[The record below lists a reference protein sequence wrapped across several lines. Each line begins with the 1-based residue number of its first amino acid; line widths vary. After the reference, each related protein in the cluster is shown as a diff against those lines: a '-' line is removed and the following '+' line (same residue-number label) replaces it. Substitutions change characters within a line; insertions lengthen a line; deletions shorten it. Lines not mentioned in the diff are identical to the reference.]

1 MKPSTGGTRIR
12 ITELA
17 RSAGLSVQQIRNYV
31 TLGMLPPADRAPNG
45 YRVFTTR
52 HGDALATAR
61 TLIAGHGWPAAVEM
75 LSAVHRGDPA
85 TALSLVDRSH
95 GELDRERVHVR
106 SVLDAL
112 DGDLPERFRIH
123 RPLRI
128 ADAAA
133 AIGARAS
140 ALRVWERRGLLAP
153 GRERVTGYRLY
164 DQRQLTM
171 ARVVVLLRRSGYS
184 LDAVGEVMAAMVA
197 GDPARTRTALASRQ
211 RDLDRASVERA
222 RGTAA
227 LYRYLET
234 SGALGSE
241 PMY

>member
-1 MKPSTGGTRIR
+1 MKPSIGGSRIR

-17 RSAGLSVQQIRNYV
+17 RSAGLSVQQVRNYV
-31 TLGMLPPADRAPNG
+31 TLGMLPPTDRAPNG

-52 HGDALATAR
+52 HADALATAR
-61 TLIAGHGWPAAVEM
+61 TLIAGHGWKTAVEM
-75 LSAVHRGDPA
+75 LRAVHANDPA
-85 TALSLVDRSH
+85 TALAMVDRSH
-95 GELDRERVHVR
+95 GDLDRERVHVR
-106 SVLDAL
+106 SVLEAL
-112 DGDLPERFRIH
+112 DGDLPERLRIH

-128 ADAAA
+128 ADAAG
-133 AIGARAS
+133 AIGARPS
-140 ALRVWERRGLLAP
+140 ALRLWERRGLLAP

-197 GDPARTRTALASRQ
+197 GDPARTRDALASRR
-211 RDLDRASVERA
+211 RDLDRASVDRA

-227 LYRYLET
+227 LFRYLET
-234 SGALGSE
+234 GDALTR
-241 PMY
+241 